1 MSRNKLLVGGLVII
15 AAIVIAYF
23 AFVYPPV
30 SKEDTSGAIG
40 VAKKYRTEQITDRD
54 VILKEDE
61 AAAAAAMAMMS
72 PEEKAAMF
80 ERTTGDLQART
91 LGYSPDVATAMFAR
105 ADNKL
110 LARMFQGMDAKSRV
124 DLFERAPVPVQQA
137 VCKAVGVTTEA
148 YAKLDLSGKA
158 DKLAKAPDVELAA
171 VVKAMD
177 EQGRRD
183 VMARTEVACRTEAVN
198 LLDRTE
204 KVTLLERAPAEV
216 LARMDKANFEA
227 RFFENL
233 PLDQRE
239 AMLAK
244 SPEVVSDVFARA
256 DNKVLARMFQGMDA
270 KSRVDLFER
279 APVPVQQAVCKAVG
293 VTTEAYSKLNLDGK
307 VEKLAKAP
315 DVEMAAVVRAMDD
328 QGRRDVMARTEVAC
342 RTEAVNLLDRAN
354 RVTLMGRAPAKVTE
368 SLERAYTEMEKTS
381 REQK

>member
-148 YAKLDLSGKA
+148 Y
-158 DKLAKAPDVELAA
+158 
-171 VVKAMD
+171 
-177 EQGRRD
+177 
-183 VMARTEVACRTEAVN
+183 
-198 LLDRTE
+198 
-204 KVTLLERAPAEV
+204 
-216 LARMDKANFEA
+216 
-227 RFFENL
+227 
-233 PLDQRE
+233 
-239 AMLAK
+239 
-244 SPEVVSDVFARA
+244 
-256 DNKVLARMFQGMDA
+256 
-270 KSRVDLFER
+270 
-279 APVPVQQAVCKAVG
+279 
-293 VTTEAYSKLNLDGK
+293 SKLNLDGK

-342 RTEAVNLLDRAN
+342 RTDAVNLLDRAN